1 MTWMII
7 RLILSLGFVALVLFY
22 AARLAKKRG
31 LGQGNGV
38 IEVVA
43 RQRMGRSSTVNVVR
57 VADLVLVVGATEE
70 QVTLL
75 AEVDPEAVEQS
86 LRERRVARVGAHSAV
101 AEPVAVGAPALAAR
115 SASLRRPR
123 RFGVRPRRLGDVRP
137 PAARADGP
145 QVMTASVRALARPG
159 STRARVALV
168 LLLAV
173 LCTVAAFLLAGPASA
188 APGDPVDPTAPVAP
202 TVPAVPGDG
211 NVDISIGDGS
221 PSSSI
226 TLILAITVLSIAPS
240 VLLLA
245 TSFTKIIVVLALTR
259 NALGLP
265 MSPPNQVLTGLALF
279 LTLFVMGPV
288 FSDINDVAVQPYMD
302 GTMTVSQAYDAGVV
316 PLRGFLLENTREDEL
331 QLMIGLS
338 GEEAPASAEE
348 VSMTTLIPAF
358 VLSELKSA
366 FIIGLVVF
374 IPFLVLD
381 MLVSAALM
389 AMGMMMVPPTIVSLP
404 FKLLLFVVVDG
415 WALITTALVGSY
427 GGSG

>member
-1 MTWMII
+1 
-7 RLILSLGFVALVLFY
+7 
-22 AARLAKKRG
+22 
-31 LGQGNGV
+31 
-38 IEVVA
+38 
-43 RQRMGRSSTVNVVR
+43 
-57 VADLVLVVGATEE
+57 
-70 QVTLL
+70 
-75 AEVDPEAVEQS
+75 
-86 LRERRVARVGAHSAV
+86 
-101 AEPVAVGAPALAAR
+101 
-115 SASLRRPR
+115 
-123 RFGVRPRRLGDVRP
+123 
-137 PAARADGP
+137 
-145 QVMTASVRALARPG
+145 MTASVRPLRAPGVSVARR
-159 STRARVALV
+159 RAALV
-168 LLLAV
+168 LLLSV
-173 LCTVAAFLLAGPASA
+173 LCTVATLLLAGPASA
-188 APGDPVDPTAPVAP
+188 APTDPVAPTAPVAP
-202 TVPAVPGDG
+202 VVPGTG
-211 NVDISIGDGS
+211 NVDISIGNGS

-226 TLILAITVLSIAPS
+226 TLILAITVLSVAPS

-245 TSFTKIIVVLALTR
+245 TSFTKIIVVLGLTR

-265 MSPPNQVLTGLALF
+265 SSPPNQVLTGIALF

-302 GTMTVSQAYDAGVV
+302 GTITVSQAYDSGVV
-316 PLRGFLLENTREDEL
+316 PLREFLLSNTREDEL
-331 QLMIGLS
+331 KLMIGLS
-338 GEEAPASAEE
+338 GEEAPASMEE

-427 GGSG
+427 GGGG

>member
-1 MTWMII
+1 MT
-7 RLILSLGFVALVLFY
+7 
-22 AARLAKKRG
+22 
-31 LGQGNGV
+31 
-38 IEVVA
+38 
-43 RQRMGRSSTVNVVR
+43 SS
-57 VADLVLVVGATEE
+57 
-70 QVTLL
+70 
-75 AEVDPEAVEQS
+75 
-86 LRERRVARVGAHSAV
+86 
-101 AEPVAVGAPALAAR
+101 
-115 SASLRRPR
+115 
-123 RFGVRPRRLGDVRP
+123 VRPL
-137 PAARADGP
+137 RA
-145 QVMTASVRALARPG
+145 PG
-159 STRARVALV
+159 GTSTRRRTALV

-173 LCTVAAFLLAGPASA
+173 LCTVATILLAGPASA
-188 APGDPVDPTAPVAP
+188 APTAPVEPNAPVAP
-202 TVPAVPGDG
+202 VVPGDG

-226 TLILAITVLSIAPS
+226 TLILAITVLSVAPS
-240 VLLLA
+240 VLLLC
-245 TSFTKIIVVLALTR
+245 TSFTKIIVVLGLTR

-265 MSPPNQVLTGLALF
+265 SSPPNQVLTGIALF

-288 FSDINDVAVQPYMD
+288 FSDINEVALQPYMD
-302 GTMTVSQAYDAGVV
+302 GTITVSQAYDSGVV
-316 PLRGFLLENTREDEL
+316 PLREFLLGNTREDEL

-338 GEEAPASAEE
+338 GEEAPADATQ

-381 MLVSAALM
+381 MLVSASLM

>member
-1 MTWMII
+1 
-7 RLILSLGFVALVLFY
+7 
-22 AARLAKKRG
+22 
-31 LGQGNGV
+31 
-38 IEVVA
+38 
-43 RQRMGRSSTVNVVR
+43 
-57 VADLVLVVGATEE
+57 
-70 QVTLL
+70 
-75 AEVDPEAVEQS
+75 
-86 LRERRVARVGAHSAV
+86 
-101 AEPVAVGAPALAAR
+101 
-115 SASLRRPR
+115 
-123 RFGVRPRRLGDVRP
+123 
-137 PAARADGP
+137 
-145 QVMTASVRALARPG
+145 MTASVRPLVAPG
-159 STRARVALV
+159 CASTRRRAAVV
-168 LLLAV
+168 LLLTL
-173 LCTVAAFLLAGPASA
+173 LCTVVAVLLAGPASA
-188 APGDPVDPTAPVAP
+188 APTDPVAP
-202 TVPAVPGDG
+202 TDPIAPVVPGAG

-226 TLILAITVLSIAPS
+226 TLILAITVLSVAPS

-265 MSPPNQVLTGLALF
+265 SSPPNSVLTGLALF

-288 FSDINDVAVQPYMD
+288 FSDINEIAVQPYMD
-302 GTMTVSQAYDAGVV
+302 GSLSVSQAYDAGVV
-316 PLRGFLLENTREDEL
+316 PLREFLLGNTREDEL
-331 QLMIGLS
+331 KLMIGLS
-338 GEEAPASAEE
+338 GEEAPADASE

>member
-1 MTWMII
+1 MT
-7 RLILSLGFVALVLFY
+7 
-22 AARLAKKRG
+22 
-31 LGQGNGV
+31 
-38 IEVVA
+38 
-43 RQRMGRSSTVNVVR
+43 SSVR
-57 VADLVLVVGATEE
+57 
-70 QVTLL
+70 
-75 AEVDPEAVEQS
+75 P
-86 LRERRVARVGAHSAV
+86 
-101 AEPVAVGAPALAAR
+101 
-115 SASLRRPR
+115 
-123 RFGVRPRRLGDVRP
+123 FGVPGGPSIRR
-137 PAARADGP
+137 RA
-145 QVMTASVRALARPG
+145 
-159 STRARVALV
+159 ALV
-168 LLLAV
+168 LLLS
-173 LCTVAAFLLAGPASA
+173 LLYTVAAILLAGPASA
-188 APGDPVDPTAPVAP
+188 APTVPVAPTAPVTP
-202 TVPAVPGDG
+202 VVPGDG

-226 TLILAITVLSIAPS
+226 TLILAITVLSVAPS

-245 TSFTKIIVVLALTR
+245 TSFTKIIVVLGLTR

-265 MSPPNQVLTGLALF
+265 SSPPNQVLTGIALF

-288 FSDINDVAVQPYMD
+288 LSDINEVAVQPYMD
-302 GTMTVSQAYDAGVV
+302 GTITVSQAYDSGVV
-316 PLRGFLLENTREDEL
+316 PLREFLLDNTRDDEL

-338 GEEAPASAEE
+338 GEEAPATPQE
-348 VSMTTLIPAF
+348 VSMTTLLPAF

-381 MLVSAALM
+381 MLVSASLM

>member
-1 MTWMII
+1 MT
-7 RLILSLGFVALVLFY
+7 
-22 AARLAKKRG
+22 
-31 LGQGNGV
+31 
-38 IEVVA
+38 
-43 RQRMGRSSTVNVVR
+43 SS
-57 VADLVLVVGATEE
+57 
-70 QVTLL
+70 
-75 AEVDPEAVEQS
+75 
-86 LRERRVARVGAHSAV
+86 
-101 AEPVAVGAPALAAR
+101 
-115 SASLRRPR
+115 
-123 RFGVRPRRLGDVRP
+123 VRPL
-137 PAARADGP
+137 RA
-145 QVMTASVRALARPG
+145 PG
-159 STRARVALV
+159 AVSTRRRAALV
-168 LLLAV
+168 LLFAL
-173 LCTVAAFLLAGPASA
+173 LCTVVTVLLAGPASA
-188 APGDPVDPTAPVAP
+188 APTDPVAP
-202 TVPAVPGDG
+202 TAPTAPTAPGDG

-226 TLILAITVLSIAPS
+226 TLILAITVLSVAPS

-245 TSFTKIIVVLALTR
+245 TSFTKIIVVLGLTR

-265 MSPPNQVLTGLALF
+265 SSPPNQVLTGIALF

-288 FSDINDVAVQPYMD
+288 FSDINELAVQPYMN
-302 GTMTVSQAYDAGVV
+302 GTVTVSQAYDAGVV
-316 PLRGFLLENTREDEL
+316 PLREFLLGNTREDEL

-338 GEEAPASAEE
+338 GEEAPASPQE
-348 VSMTTLIPAF
+348 VSMTTLVPAF

>member
-1 MTWMII
+1 MTT
-7 RLILSLGFVALVLFY
+7 LP
-22 AARLAKKRG
+22 ARR
-31 LGQGNGV
+31 
-38 IEVVA
+38 
-43 RQRMGRSSTVNVVR
+43 
-57 VADLVLVVGATEE
+57 
-70 QVTLL
+70 
-75 AEVDPEAVEQS
+75 
-86 LRERRVARVGAHSAV
+86 
-101 AEPVAVGAPALAAR
+101 PVA
-115 SASLRRPR
+115 
-123 RFGVRPRRLGDVRP
+123 
-137 PAARADGP
+137 PAAP
-145 QVMTASVRALARPG
+145 
-159 STRARVALV
+159 STRRRAALV
-168 LLLAV
+168 LLLAF
-173 LCTVAAFLLAGPASA
+173 LSSAAIVLLAGPASA
-188 APGDPVDPTAPVAP
+188 APTAPTNPTAPVAP
-202 TVPAVPGDG
+202 VVPGDG

-245 TSFTKIIVVLALTR
+245 TSFTKIIVVLGLTR

-265 MSPPNQVLTGLALF
+265 TSPPNQVLTGIALF

-316 PLRGFLLENTREDEL
+316 PLQKFLLANTREDEL
-331 QLMIGLS
+331 KLMIGLS
-338 GEEAPASAEE
+338 GEEKPADESE

-366 FIIGLVVF
+366 FIIGLVIF

-381 MLVSAALM
+381 MLVSASLM

-427 GGSG
+427 AGGG